1 MPIDIHKVLTGNPI
15 TKNLMQPWA
24 VNAKKGLLGVK
35 YFQTMLVQGIAFMIV
50 KTV

>member
-1 MPIDIHKVLTGNPI
+1 MTIDIHKVITGNPM
-15 TKNLMQPWA
+15 TKNLMKPWA

-35 YFQTMLVQGIAFMIV
+35 CLEITLVREIAVMIV

>member
-1 MPIDIHKVLTGNPI
+1 MPIDIHKVITGNPK
-15 TKNLMQPWA
+15 TKKLMQPCG

-35 YFQTMLVQGIAFMIV
+35 YFQTMFVQGIAFMIV